1 MGLFKSDLIRSFA
14 LGFLIGTAGL
24 AGSFIFDTPNQP
36 QGQNQ
41 EQNRAQNQPQDHSGA
56 PVHHQLAV
64 R

>member
-24 AGSFIFDTPNQP
+24 AASFAFDTRTETGASAQP
-36 QGQNQ
+36 AHQ
-41 EQNRAQNQPQDHSGA
+41 
-56 PVHHQLAV
+56 QLAV

>member
-24 AGSFIFDTPNQP
+24 AGSFLFDTPSQD
-36 QGQNQ
+36 QTQNQ
-41 EQNRAQNQPQDHSGA
+41 AGA
-56 PVHHQLAV
+56 PTAHHQLAV

>member
-24 AGSFIFDTPNQP
+24 AGSFLFDTPSQD
-36 QGQNQ
+36 QTQNQ
-41 EQNRAQNQPQDHSGA
+41 ANHQAGA
-56 PVHHQLAV
+56 PAAHHQLAV

>member
-24 AGSFIFDTPNQP
+24 AGSFLFDTPSQD
-36 QGQNQ
+36 QTQNQ
-41 EQNRAQNQPQDHSGA
+41 AQNQNQAGA
-56 PVHHQLAV
+56 PTAHHQLAV